1 MVAAATRRTAAFFRD
16 SGLSEQD
23 INELRIIHIS
33 STGESSCSQLTA
45 RSNDKLLSPGS
56 FGISPLKLAV
66 MQANQLPFPRPGR
79 WVVENDSFFLLSRPL
94 LFSGGKLCLLVIERP
109 TAGSSSP

>member
-1 MVAAATRRTAAFFRD
+1 M
-16 SGLSEQD
+16 SEQD
-23 INELRIIHIS
+23 INALRIIYIS
-33 STGESSCSQLTA
+33 STGASSRSQLTA

-79 WVVENDSFFLLSRPL
+79 WVVENDAFFLPSRPS
-94 LFSGGKLCLLVIERP
+94 LFSGGELCLSLSTEEFEESVSEP
-109 TAGSSSP
+109 H